1 MKRVFVLILSL
12 VTLFSISALT
22 YTSNALGQKISL
34 VKEIAATGYS
44 LEEKG
49 DVEVLYLDGK
59 AIRRTGRVRTGDDI
73 IETETEMDGGR
84 TVTRVYSKGLLTT
97 ESDSDGNV
105 TNYGYVDGH
114 LAFCSRGTD
123 SQVTDITFFLRSSA
137 DGSLMAVREGES
149 VRFVS
154 DSYTFQDDELLQQIA
169 ADLVV
174 GGDYEVL
181 EDGSIRYGK
190 NGTVFVYSPSGLLK
204 SVEQDGV
211 LSEYYYED
219 RTLAWIETTDGAIR
233 SVENYRD
240 GKAFEKLVY
249 ENEVLVSLTEY
260 RTGGNVQYLYRD
272 GRKIATVYYR
282 QDNRTVDRIEYN

>member
-1 MKRVFVLILSL
+1 MKRVFVLIISL

-137 DGSLMAVREGES
+137 D
-149 VRFVS
+149 
-154 DSYTFQDDELLQQIA
+154 
-169 ADLVV
+169 
-174 GGDYEVL
+174 
-181 EDGSIRYGK
+181 
-190 NGTVFVYSPSGLLK
+190 
-204 SVEQDGV
+204 
-211 LSEYYYED
+211 
-219 RTLAWIETTDGAIR
+219 
-233 SVENYRD
+233 
-240 GKAFEKLVY
+240 
-249 ENEVLVSLTEY
+249 
-260 RTGGNVQYLYRD
+260 
-272 GRKIATVYYR
+272 
-282 QDNRTVDRIEYN
+282 